1 MDSLNDDSKSRFL
14 EDLQSAVNNSE
25 NDNILG
31 LSVLSDTI
39 ELIEKIVTRISQSA
53 QIGEQSEN
61 TKHKDSLIKT
71 SLELN
76 YNERPEMEE
85 TVELLCEQVETFKQL
100 LYHKHLEQQEIQ
112 QELDQTN
119 EDLLIALNSPC
130 LTLNSAIVLVKEIL
144 VSKKPIIAET
154 FATLLSAI
162 YNSTVE
168 PQELEH
174 K

>member
-1 MDSLNDDSKSRFL
+1 MDSLNGDSKSRFL
-14 EDLQSAVNNSE
+14 EDLQSAVNNRE
-25 NDNILG
+25 DDNILD

-61 TKHKDSLIKT
+61 TKHKDSLTIR

-76 YNERPEMEE
+76 YSERPGMEE

-119 EDLLIALNSPC
+119 EDLFIALNSPC

-154 FATLLSAI
+154 FATLLRGC
-162 YNSTVE
+162 
-168 PQELEH
+168 LESI
-174 K
+174 KGMN